1 MKEWFSIVSAVDLA
15 VDWSQIIIFALI
27 LFWLYKMKP
36 KWLESVRSILAVM
49 LGYSFC
55 YGFLIKLIEPKDFLL
70 IVSMAFNFY
79 FLVKQRP
86 NEQNKP

>member
-1 MKEWFSIVSAVDLA
+1 MLEWLRAMDNLC
-15 VDWSQIIIFALI
+15 DYTNIISLI
-27 LFWLYKMKP
+27 LVLLFLWQIKP

-79 FLVKQRP
+79 FLVKKRVEENGGP
-86 NEQNKP
+86 K